1 MGNAL
6 LSGVS
11 GMKAHQQMIDVAG
24 NNLANLNTIGF
35 KSGRITFSDLLSETI
50 REASQPTSAVGGINP
65 MQVGS
70 GASVASIDKNMS
82 QGTLIN
88 TGQALDMAIEGEGY
102 FVLND
107 GTKNIFT
114 RVGTFGVD
122 SNYYLV
128 DPVTGY
134 MVQRQGVIGV
144 ADGFQTT
151 GDNAIRIPY
160 DVALP
165 AKATTTISYNGNLS
179 ADKVSVSTHTLRLGS
194 PFTISG
200 AAAAGTTEIDKL
212 DQFSGGEL
220 GVGETGTITI
230 TGAQRDG
237 TDIGSVDLTV
247 NPTTTLQDLLDELN
261 LPALFGTDSTATLDN
276 GELFLKDDTSGYSKA
291 NVNMVWSSATSKT
304 LALPYHFQ
312 LETPGG
318 NVTQDTTITV
328 YDSLGTAHILNASF
342 VRTDTARTWDLVI
355 KDVSGDTKLADR
367 RIESITFQTSG
378 AYGGLGGSDTATFQ
392 LDFVTDGS
400 GSRTITVDLGTE
412 GKLDGL
418 TQFGQDST
426 AGPSGQDGY
435 TWGKLL
441 SMSASIEG
449 TLTGLFTN
457 GIRKDIAQM
466 TLAIFQNPSGLKSMG
481 SNYYEP
487 SANSGDPL
495 YTKGASSGCGPIRGG
510 MLESANV
517 DVAEQ
522 FVQLIQAQNG
532 FQANARTIRVSTEML
547 RELTNLIR

>member
-6 LSGVS
+6 LAGVS

-35 KSGRITFSDLLSETI
+35 KSSRITFSDLLSQTV
-50 REASQPTSAVGGINP
+50 REASQPTSTVGGINP

-70 GASVASIDKNMS
+70 GAAVASIDKDMS

-107 GTKNIFT
+107 GTKNAFT

-134 MVQRQGVIGV
+134 LVQRQGVVGV
-144 ADGFQTT
+144 SDGFQTT
-151 GDNAIRIPY
+151 GNNAIRIPY

-165 AKATTTISYNGNLS
+165 AKATTTVSYNGNLS
-179 ADKVSVSTHTLRLGS
+179 ADQSSVSTHTLRLGS
-194 PFTISG
+194 AFTVGG
-200 AAAAGTTEIDKL
+200 AAAVGTTEIDKL
-212 DQFSGGEL
+212 EQFTGGEL
-220 GVGETGTITI
+220 GGAETGTITI

-237 TDIGSVDLTV
+237 TTIGSVSFNV
-247 NPTTTLQDLLDELN
+247 AETTTLQDLLDELN
-261 LPALFGTDSTATLDN
+261 LSALFGDDSTATLEN
-276 GELFLKDDTSGYSKA
+276 GEIFLKDKTSGYSQT
-291 NVNMVWSSATSKT
+291 NVNMVWSSATTKV

-318 NVTQDTTITV
+318 NLTQDTTITV
-328 YDSLGTAHILNASF
+328 YDSLGTAHIINASF
-342 VRTDTARTWDLVI
+342 VRTDDARTWDLVI
-355 KDVSGDTKLADR
+355 KDVSGDVKLADR
-367 RIESITFQTSG
+367 RIETIEFQTTG
-378 AYGGLGGSDTATFQ
+378 AYGGLGGTDTATFT

-400 GSRTITVDLGTE
+400 GSRTVTVNLGTE

-426 AGPSGQDGY
+426 AAGSGQDGY

-441 SMSASIEG
+441 SMSAGTEG

-466 TLAIFQNPSGLKSMG
+466 TMAVFQNPSGLKSMG
-481 SNYYEP
+481 NNYYES
-487 SANSGDPL
+487 SANSGTAL
-495 YTKGASSGCGPIRGG
+495 YTKGAANGCGKIRGG

-517 DVAEQ
+517 DVAAQ